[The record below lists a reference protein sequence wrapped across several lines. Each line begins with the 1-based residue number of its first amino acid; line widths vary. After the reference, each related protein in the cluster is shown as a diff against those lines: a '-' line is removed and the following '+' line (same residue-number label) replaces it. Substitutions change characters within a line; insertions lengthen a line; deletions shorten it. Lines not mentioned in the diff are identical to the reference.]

1 MNEDG
6 SYGNKQVLD
15 LLGKI
20 YQEEMEG
27 ITRYLHYSFMIMGY
41 NRIPIQNWFRSNASE
56 SMAHATII
64 GEKITSLG
72 GHPPILAKTAHESN
86 VHTIKQLLQ
95 ESLEFELNTL
105 AMYKELCLLA
115 VKVGDIALEELARGQ
130 VKEETEHADEVRKML
145 VSPDGAG
152 RDDGLPSPSHS
163 SKHSNGDGS
172 LSKANC

>member
-1 MNEDG
+1 MNNEAG
-6 SYGNKQVLD
+6 SYGNKQVLE

-86 VHTIKQLLQ
+86 VHTVKQLLQ

-115 VKVGDIALEELARGQ
+115 VKVGDIALEELVMSFWA
-130 VKEETEHADEVRKML
+130 KADYIKGIADKKGVIQLAEIRR
-145 VSPDGAG
+145 A
-152 RDDGLPSPSHS
+152 
-163 SKHSNGDGS
+163 
-172 LSKANC
+172 A